1 MAGLLYR
8 LHPGMLIRTNYSGP
22 YRIRW
27 IERGCTCPSP
37 EDELEMI
44 DPPPLPEHVH
54 LVLTDPA
61 GRGEYFLGYYVE
73 ATLKSVISGDWIEIM
88 EQDKPVQMEM
98 F

>member
-1 MAGLLYR
+1 VADLLYR

-22 YRIRW
+22 YLIKK

-37 EDELEMI
+37 EDELEMSA
-44 DPPPLPEHVH
+44 PPPQPEHIH
-54 LVLTDPA
+54 LVLTDPE
-61 GRGEYFLGYYVE
+61 GKGEYYLGYYVE
-73 ATLKSVISGDWIEIM
+73 TTLKSVISGDWIEIM